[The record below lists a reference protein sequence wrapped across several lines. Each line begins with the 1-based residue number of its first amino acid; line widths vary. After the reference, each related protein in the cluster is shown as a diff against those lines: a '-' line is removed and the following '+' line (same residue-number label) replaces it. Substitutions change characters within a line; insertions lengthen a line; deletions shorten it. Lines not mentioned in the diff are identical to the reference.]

1 VSKRDLGA
9 SVRQR
14 LLNQAREQ
22 GRPFQELLQYYVME
36 RFLYRLS
43 KSKFRNAFVLK
54 GALLLTAWRA
64 PQSRPTMDI
73 DLLGQTSNDLEYL
86 RLAVQEICCSRVEPD
101 GVEFRVET
109 LEIQKIKEGSQGILP
124 RQSNLRMAR
133 SLSGLAGAYLKLQDY
148 AVNRTLIIGGT
159 GTVGRQVLSHL
170 SALGVQTRV
179 LTRNRKALVC
189 HDKLRWCAEISHF
202 RKPLM
207 HAWKAS
213 IRCS

>member
-1 VSKRDLGA
+1 MSKRDLAA

-43 KSKFRNAFVLK
+43 KSKFRKAFVLK

-86 RLAVQEICCSRVEPD
+86 RLAVQEICCFRVEPD

-109 LEIQKIKEGSQGILP
+109 LEIQKIKEDAEYEGSP
-124 RQSNLRMAR
+124 RSPPCIGDKCAR
-133 SLSGLAGAYLKLQDY
+133 
-148 AVNRTLIIGGT
+148 
-159 GTVGRQVLSHL
+159 H
-170 SALGVQTRV
+170 SADRHRIWGCDR
-179 LTRNRKALVC
+179 
-189 HDKLRWCAEISHF
+189 
-202 RKPLM
+202 
-207 HAWKAS
+207 AS
-213 IRCS
+213 CG